1 AMPKDD
7 LKRARAEIDKLREQ
21 INHHNHLYYVL
32 DNPELTDAEYD
43 AVMRRLEALET
54 EHPELLTPDSPT
66 QRVGASPASDFAPHT
81 HRAQMLSLANAFN
94 EEELRAFDS
103 RIKRHLGMDAEIKI
117 AYNVELKI
125 DGLAVSLTYEHGYLK
140 SGATR
145 GDGITGEDI
154 TQNLK
159 TVRSI
164 PLRLHG
170 EDIPPLMEVRGEV
183 YMLHAEFAKLNSERE
198 KAGEPTFANPRNAGA
213 GSLRQLDSRITA
225 SRNLA
230 AFFYALGYTTS
241 RVVSSQS
248 ALLKKLGSWGF
259 PVNPY
264 YSVCEGIDAVLQFI
278 EHWSTKKEE
287 LPYDIDG
294 IVLKVD
300 DYAFQ
305 QDLGAVARNPRWAIA
320 YKFPAMQGKTKIL
333 DILVQ
338 VGRTGALTP
347 VAIVEPVV
355 LPPNSVVQRATLHNQ
370 DEIDR
375 KDVRLGDTVMIQK
388 AGDVIPEIVSV
399 VLSERPADARP
410 FHMPPICPACGTPVV
425 KPEGEAVTRCPNK
438 AGCPAQQEQRILH
451 FVSRGAM
458 DIEGLG
464 DKHVRQLLDKGLI
477 KDAGD
482 LYYLAKDQLL
492 PLERMGDKLA
502 DNILAAIE
510 HSKSTALARLIYGLG
525 IRHVGE
531 HTAEVLADHF
541 QNIESLRAATVEE
554 LNAVHEIGLTTA
566 ESIVAY
572 FGSTDTEELLEKLDK
587 AGVKPSEDGVVPKS
601 DQLAGKTFVFTGTL
615 QHMSRDEA
623 EEIVKRQGGRCSSS
637 VSKQTSYVVA
647 GESAGSKLDKAR
659 SLGVSVLTEE
669 EFLVLAGEK

>member
-1 AMPKDD
+1 MTDEIQNASV
-7 LKRARAEIDKLREQ
+7 RADELRDALHRANYQ
-21 INHHNHLYYVL
+21 YYTL
-32 DNPELTDAEYD
+32 DQPTISDAEYD
-43 AVMRRLEALET
+43 RMLRELSDLEQKY
-54 EHPELLTPDSPT
+54 PELVTADSPT

-81 HRAQMLSLANAFN
+81 HRVQMLSLANAFD
-94 EEELRAFDS
+94 EDELRAFDS
-103 RIKRHLGMDAEIKI
+103 RIKRHLGLEEDSTIT
-117 AYNVELKI
+117 YTVELKI
-125 DGLAVSLTYEHGYLK
+125 DGLAVSLTYDNGVLK

-170 EDIPPLMEVRGEV
+170 EDIPPIVEVRGEV
-183 YMLHAEFAKLNSERE
+183 YMLHAEFAKLNAERE

-230 AFFYALGYTTS
+230 SFFYAIGYANGF
-241 RVVSSQS
+241 VANSQS
-248 ALLKKLGSWGF
+248 ALLKKLSAWGF
-259 PVNPY
+259 KVNTY
-264 YSVCEGIDAVLQFI
+264 FQQCEGIDNVLQFI
-278 EHWSTKKEE
+278 AGWAEKKEE

-294 IVLKVD
+294 VVVKVD
-300 DYAFQ
+300 DFALQ

-355 LPPNSVVQRATLHNQ
+355 LPPNSTVQRATLHNQ

-375 KDVRLGDTVMIQK
+375 KDVRIGDTVMIQK

-399 VLSERPADARP
+399 VLSERPEHTVP
-410 FHMPPICPACGTPVV
+410 FQMPKECPACGTPVE
-425 KPEGEAVTRCPNK
+425 KPAGEAVTRCPNK

-451 FVSRGAM
+451 FVSRSAM
-458 DIEGLG
+458 DIEGIG

-482 LYYLAKDQLL
+482 LFYLTKDQLL

-510 HSKSTALARLIYGLG
+510 HSKKTTLPRLIYALG

-531 HTAEVLADHF
+531 HTADVLAGHF
-541 QNIESLRAATVEE
+541 SSLDSLRIATVEE
-554 LNAVHEIGLTTA
+554 LNGVHEIGLTTA

-572 FGSTDTEELLEKLDK
+572 FGSPESEELLDKLER
-587 AGVKPSEDGVVPKS
+587 AGVKAADDGTGPKS
-601 DQLAGKTFVFTGTL
+601 DKLAGQTFVFTGTL
-615 QHMSRDEA
+615 EQMSREEA
-623 EEIVKRQGGRCSSS
+623 EEIVKRLGGRSSSS

-647 GESAGSKLDKAR
+647 GDKAGSKLDKAR
-659 SLGVSVLTEE
+659 SLGVTVLTEA
-669 EFLVLAGEK
+669 EFLALAGEDAK